1 MLSYGES
8 WETDG
13 RSPVRVGECTTP
25 IDSRSRRIRV
35 SRRVARYPHGL
46 EAQTQVGHPQSIRRS
61 RGSLR
66 FPPEPSP
73 DPKTR
78 GDLRRGAKATSAL
91 LKELHT
97 RYPLPEKPCGSSCAV
112 SLRYAAEPRAVG
124 RLSNNRDARRIP
136 PHNHREYRALDWI
149 SAHGLFPVRSGPS
162 TGRPVAPVAL
172 FHTGNARRGSVCLH
186 RANPE
191 S

>member
-25 IDSRSRRIRV
+25 IDSRSQRIRV
-35 SRRVARYPHGL
+35 SRRVASYSHGL
-46 EAQTQVGHPQSIRRS
+46 EAQTQIGHPQSIRRS

-66 FPPEPSP
+66 FPPEPSR

-78 GDLRRGAKATSAL
+78 GDLRRVAKTTPAL

-97 RYPLPEKPCGSSCAV
+97 RYPLATKSSGSSYPVIEAG
-112 SLRYAAEPRAVG
+112 SLAASR
-124 RLSNNRDARRIP
+124 
-136 PHNHREYRALDWI
+136 
-149 SAHGLFPVRSGPS
+149 
-162 TGRPVAPVAL
+162 
-172 FHTGNARRGSVCLH
+172 
-186 RANPE
+186 
-191 S
+191 